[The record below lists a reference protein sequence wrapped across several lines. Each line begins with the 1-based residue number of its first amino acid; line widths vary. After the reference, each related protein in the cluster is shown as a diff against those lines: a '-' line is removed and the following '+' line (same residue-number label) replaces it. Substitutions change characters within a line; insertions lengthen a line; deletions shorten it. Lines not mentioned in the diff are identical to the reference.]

1 MFVSRVAQVLRRQV
15 VLALVGLLATGAA
28 AFAVFRSTP
37 PSYSLTATVL
47 LLPPSLPDAKT
58 GQSANPYLQ
67 LGGLS
72 GPAEVLARAL
82 SDPAVQ
88 QEAASSGLSRD
99 FEVARD
105 FLTSAP
111 VVLVT
116 IQDTDLTRARATRDW
131 LLDRLPKTL
140 MQLQASVKVPPAAMM
155 TSTVI
160 SPEGEIT
167 RSSKTTLRL
176 LLVVVAAGLLA
187 TLVVAT
193 VLDTLRRERS
203 RKRGTHR
210 PEATDSGSGVGA
222 HRAAPVGAHGQ
233 PARSASVGRSEAAG
247 RRDAEP
253 DISASEEGL
262 INAPPELA

>member
-1 MFVSRVAQVLRRQV
+1 MFIRRVVEVLRRQLV
-15 VLALVGLLATGAA
+15 VALVGLLVTGVA
-28 AFAVFRSTP
+28 AFAALRSTP

-47 LLPPSLPDAKT
+47 LLPPSLPDSKT

-72 GPAEVLARAL
+72 GPAEVLARAVN
-82 SDPAVQ
+82 DPAVQ
-88 QEAASSGLSRD
+88 QEAVGLGLSQD

-116 IQDTDLTRARATRDW
+116 VQDTDLTRARATRDW
-131 LLDRLPKTL
+131 LLDRLPETL
-140 MQLQASVKVPPAAMM
+140 LQLQASVKVPPAAMM

-160 SPEGEIT
+160 SPEGEVS
-167 RSSKTTLRL
+167 RLNNATLRL

-187 TLVVAT
+187 TLVLAT

-203 RKRGTHR
+203 SRSTSHR
-210 PEATDSGSGVGA
+210 PEGPGSQSESGSKDADTGAASAPPALASEAGRPGVA
-222 HRAAPVGAHGQ
+222 MVATQKESVVDA
-233 PARSASVGRSEAAG
+233 PAR
-247 RRDAEP
+247 
-253 DISASEEGL
+253 
-262 INAPPELA
+262 LA

>member
-1 MFVSRVAQVLRRQV
+1 MFVKRVVQVLRRQLV
-15 VLALVGLLATGAA
+15 VTLVGLLATGVA

-72 GPAEVLARAL
+72 GPAEVLARAVN
-82 SDPAVQ
+82 DPAVQ
-88 QEAASSGLSRD
+88 QEAVGLGLSRD

-116 IQDTDLTRARATRDW
+116 VQDTDLTRARATRDW

-140 MQLQASVKVPPAAMM
+140 LQLQASVKVPPAAMM

-160 SPEGEIT
+160 SPEGEVT
-167 RSSKTTLRL
+167 RSSKSTLRL
-176 LLVVVAAGLLA
+176 LLVVVAAGLMA
-187 TLVVAT
+187 TLVLAT
-193 VLDTLRRERS
+193 VIDTLRRERS
-203 RKRGTHR
+203 RRRATRPQGSVPH
-210 PEATDSGSGVGA
+210 PEAGSHGSDSGPASG
-222 HRAAPVGAHGQ
+222 APALLVSQRPIEVIRH
-233 PARSASVGRSEAAG
+233 PDEAVVATQ
-247 RRDAEP
+247 
-253 DISASEEGL
+253 EESL
-262 INAPPELA
+262 ADAPPRLA